1 MKFDDRIKY
10 MISGYYGIK
19 TLDSYPRKLFILKEI
34 EEHIKDYLKT
44 NKVEGY
50 DYKKLAEELKNRS
63 LKEKLQDSLILI
75 NEMNGPIDLT
85 IIIKRMVKDL
95 RMNDK

>member
-34 EEHIKDYLKT
+34 EEHIKDYLKK

>member
-1 MKFDDRIKY
+1 MKNDDRIKY

-19 TLDSYPRKLFILKEI
+19 TLDSYPRKLFILKDI
-34 EEHIKDYLKT
+34 EEHIKDYLKL
-44 NKVEGY
+44 NKVEGFNY
-50 DYKKLAEELKNRS
+50 HELAEELSKRS

-85 IIIKRMVKDL
+85 IIIKRMVKEL